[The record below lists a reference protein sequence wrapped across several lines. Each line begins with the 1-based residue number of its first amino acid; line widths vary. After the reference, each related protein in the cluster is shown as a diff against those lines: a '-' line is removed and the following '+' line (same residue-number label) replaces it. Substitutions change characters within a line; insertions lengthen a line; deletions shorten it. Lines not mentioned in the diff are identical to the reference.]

1 MIRPDFRK
9 ILLDQRGAAVILWS
23 AFVISI
29 PIYLV
34 IARNVLGNPNIGSN
48 RPLAETARVVLWL
61 LTVVDLG
68 YYAYWR
74 KRNLSSEAIL
84 RAARATKLFRALE
97 EFKGGVEERAAYVV
111 STYVTRKVVIFAI
124 IEAVAVYGLVL
135 AIIGRF
141 VQDQYWLSALSK
153 RRSKRQ
159 QNEFVNLVQS
169 STCHLPRLVEWRS
182 ADCSFFKKIR
192 REISLA
198 PSRYI

>member
-1 MIRPDFRK
+1 MIRPEFRK

-34 IARNVLGNPNIGSN
+34 IARNVLGNPKIGSN
-48 RPLAETARVVLWL
+48 RSLAETARVVLWL

-74 KRNLSSEAIL
+74 KQNLSSEAIL

-97 EFKGGVEERAAYVV
+97 EFQGGVEERAAYVV

-135 AIIGRF
+135 AILGRF
-141 VQDQYWLSALSK
+141 VHDFYLLCALTLVLLAVEFPSA
-153 RRSKRQ
+153 RSI
-159 QNEFVNLVQS
+159 
-169 STCHLPRLVEWRS
+169 
-182 ADCSFFKKIR
+182 A
-192 REISLA
+192 
-198 PSRYI
+198 